1 MKHNRKRNKAMELSI
16 LALILFIICG
26 VMFLMAVNA
35 KHLPES
41 LEHYINTDEQHVE
54 YTMITAE
61 KGDTVWNTCEE
72 VINKYNMDDLVTTR
86 EYVNIVLSC
95 NKLVG
100 ENQMISGHS
109 YIYPY
114 VMDGATKR

>member
-1 MKHNRKRNKAMELSI
+1 MKNKRRNKEMELAI
-16 LALILFIICG
+16 LAVVIFAICAI
-26 VMFLMAVNA
+26 MFLKITDARR
-35 KHLPES
+35 LPES
-41 LEHYINTDEQHVE
+41 LENYINTGEQHVE

-72 VINKYNMDDLVTTR
+72 VISKYNMNDIVTTKQ
-86 EYVNIVLSC
+86 YVNIVLSC

-100 ENQMISGHS
+100 ENQMISSHS

>member
-1 MKHNRKRNKAMELSI
+1 MRHKRRRNKAMELSI
-16 LALILFIICG
+16 LTLILFIICG
-26 VMFLMAVNA
+26 IMFLKITDARR
-35 KHLPES
+35 LPES
-41 LEHYINTDEQHVE
+41 LAHYIDMDEQHVE
-54 YTMITAE
+54 YTIITAE
-61 KGDTVWNTCEE
+61 KGDTVWNTCEQ
-72 VINKYNMDDLVTTR
+72 VIDKYNMTDIVTTKQ
-86 EYVNIVLSC
+86 YVNIVLSC

>member
-1 MKHNRKRNKAMELSI
+1 MRNKRKRNKAMELSI
-16 LALILFIICG
+16 LALVLFAICAI
-26 VMFLMAVNA
+26 MFLKITDAR
-35 KHLPES
+35 KLPES
-41 LEHYINTDEQHVE
+41 LEHYIDTDEQHVE

-72 VINKYNMDDLVTTR
+72 VINKYNMDDIVTTKQ
-86 EYVNIVLSC
+86 YVNIVLSC

-100 ENQMISGHS
+100 ENQMISGHA

-114 VMDGATKR
+114 VMDGSTKR